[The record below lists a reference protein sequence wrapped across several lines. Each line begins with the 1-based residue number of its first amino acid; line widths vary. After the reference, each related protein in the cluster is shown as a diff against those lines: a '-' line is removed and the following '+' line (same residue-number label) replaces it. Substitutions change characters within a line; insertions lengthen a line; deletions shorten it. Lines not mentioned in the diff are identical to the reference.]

1 MYRKHLLPLRF
12 YISLDVRKL
21 SKAWMIFL
29 QERRTTRDHGS
40 RERQETAV
48 VAAGS
53 ESGESG
59 SRHHQQKLR

>member
-1 MYRKHLLPLRF
+1 MSNGGTL
-12 YISLDVRKL
+12 
-21 SKAWMIFL
+21 FL

-40 RERQETAV
+40 RDKQETA
-48 VAAGS
+48 AS